1 MALRT
6 RSEVL
11 RQATDNYLSQYTR
24 NTLPKPAV
32 IQNELLDATRNE
44 IEIENA
50 GLPKGSK
57 YPAPRDLEP
66 AQIADILCVRFEI
79 RNISLLD
86 SLVDIRA
93 DVLGVYMEDGPLLG
107 TYNIN
112 SNILERAIK
121 EYRYTIGDKECK
133 EVLQHLKNSKRCP
146 HVIRTLDKDLIPVNN
161 GIFDYRSKQ
170 LLPFSPDYIYLNKSP
185 VDYKP
190 GATNINI
197 HNPDDNTDWDTE
209 SWFQSLSD
217 DPEIVKLLWEITGAI
232 IRPHVSWNKT
242 ALLYSTIGNNGKGT
256 LCELWRHLAGPSSCE
271 AIQFK
276 EFRDRFTKEKLL
288 TCTTIIT
295 DENDVGVPIDRFGD
309 VKSLITHDK
318 ISIDRKFE
326 KPITY
331 RFHGFMVQ
339 CINEFPIISDKTN
352 SMYRRLLF
360 VPMDK
365 SFEGIERKYIKDD
378 YLKRQEVLEYVM
390 KKVLESNF
398 YELSEPAKSQSV
410 KASYKEFNDNTRAF
424 FFDLIPQTAW
434 NDLPY
439 DFLYEL
445 YKAWFQVSVPDQ
457 KCNSERRFRQELD
470 QIVATRTDFESN
482 KQFRTDKLM
491 TIREPLILKY
501 NLKSFMPNVAT
512 MNPAKLEFAQFSQ
525 NRARGISYIGIDK
538 TQIQ

>member
-24 NTLPKPAV
+24 DTLPKPAV

-121 EYRYTIGDKECK
+121 EYRYTISDKECK

-170 LLPFSPDYIYLNKSP
+170 LLPFSPNYIYLNKSP

-197 HNPDDNTDWDTE
+197 H
-209 SWFQSLSD
+209 
-217 DPEIVKLLWEITGAI
+217 KLI
-232 IRPHVSWNKT
+232 
-242 ALLYSTIGNNGKGT
+242 
-256 LCELWRHLAGPSSCE
+256 
-271 AIQFK
+271 
-276 EFRDRFTKEKLL
+276 
-288 TCTTIIT
+288 
-295 DENDVGVPIDRFGD
+295 
-309 VKSLITHDK
+309 KSLKKLNHL
-318 ISIDRKFE
+318 E
-326 KPITY
+326 KKP
-331 RFHGFMVQ
+331 
-339 CINEFPIISDKTN
+339 
-352 SMYRRLLF
+352 
-360 VPMDK
+360 
-365 SFEGIERKYIKDD
+365 
-378 YLKRQEVLEYVM
+378 
-390 KKVLESNF
+390 KKN
-398 YELSEPAKSQSV
+398 
-410 KASYKEFNDNTRAF
+410 N
-424 FFDLIPQTAW
+424 
-434 NDLPY
+434 
-439 DFLYEL
+439 
-445 YKAWFQVSVPDQ
+445 
-457 KCNSERRFRQELD
+457 
-470 QIVATRTDFESN
+470 
-482 KQFRTDKLM
+482 
-491 TIREPLILKY
+491 
-501 NLKSFMPNVAT
+501 
-512 MNPAKLEFAQFSQ
+512 
-525 NRARGISYIGIDK
+525 
-538 TQIQ
+538 